1 VTGDTVDDLASAL
14 VDGQLGAD
22 DADAARRRP
31 DVVARARK
39 LEATRA
45 ALRSVPAPDPAAR
58 ERALAAATAAFD
70 EAARA
75 ESRPPPPPSPV
86 DLAAHRH
93 DRHPERHRAGHP
105 GATGGGT
112 PRWLVAAAAIV
123 AVVMGLAGLAA
134 LSSGDG
140 DSADISAEIGASQED
155 DGGAT
160 ASADDDAD
168 EDADDDADGPSAA
181 PEGGDEEDAARSRP
195 IEAGDLGTF
204 RSAEGLVDHL
214 ADIVPAGDASA
225 ENLPDATAAPEP
237 DQEAADALGCD
248 ETLPPPL
255 DDPTADHRLHGT
267 ATVDG
272 REVDVWVVDTGRG
285 RRAVA
290 IDTGCSVVVDRP
302 LP

>member
-1 VTGDTVDDLASAL
+1 VDDLASAL

-22 DADAARRRP
+22 EADAAGRRP
-31 DVVARARK
+31 DVVARARE
-39 LEATRA
+39 LGSTRA
-45 ALRSVPAPDPAAR
+45 ALRSVPDPDPAAR
-58 ERALAAATAAFD
+58 ERALAAAMAAFD

-75 ESRPPPPPSPV
+75 ESRPPPPASPV

-93 DRHPERHRAGHP
+93 DRHHERHHAGHL
-105 GATGGGT
+105 GVTGGRT
-112 PRWLVAAAAIV
+112 PRWLGAAAAIV

-134 LSSGDG
+134 LSSRDG

-160 ASADDDAD
+160 ASADDHAD

-181 PEGGDEEDAARSRP
+181 PEGGDEEDAARSGP

-214 ADIVPAGDASA
+214 ADIVPAADATA
-225 ENLPDATAAPEP
+225 ESLPDATAAPDL
-237 DQEAADALGCD
+237 DQEAADPLGCA
-248 ETLPPPL
+248 ESLPPPL
-255 DDPTADHRLHGT
+255 DDPTADPRLHGM
-267 ATVDG
+267 AIVDG
-272 REVDVWVVDTGRG
+272 RAVEVWVVDIGRG